1 MRKAE
6 KQSKIKRAIKVKP
19 FLEDSQIN
27 FHSSYNL
34 KSVANCH
41 EIV

>member
-6 KQSKIKRAIKVKP
+6 KQSKTKRAIKVKP

-27 FHSSYNL
+27 FQ
-34 KSVANCH
+34 
-41 EIV
+41 IVTK